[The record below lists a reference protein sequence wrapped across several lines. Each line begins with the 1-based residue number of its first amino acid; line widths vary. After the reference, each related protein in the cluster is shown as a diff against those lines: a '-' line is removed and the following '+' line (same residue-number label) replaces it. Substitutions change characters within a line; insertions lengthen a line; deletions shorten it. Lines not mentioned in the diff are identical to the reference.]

1 MERKIALLCI
11 TKLKTHFRRKNSRKY
26 INECKILIIF
36 CMNFITKMYRFILFF
51 LSKFPCMTI
60 LICDFK
66 VHKFPLTF
74 GLNLICNY
82 TLQKFRRNTLRAA
95 QGQVP
100 FMSPWIFS
108 RKYKQKLYF
117 TSYQSILTEFT
128 IQRWLQSK
136 IFRWPEVVWRL
147 NQQNNSENIDIRE

>member
-1 MERKIALLCI
+1 MFMERKIALLCI

-36 CMNFITKMYRFILFF
+36 CMNFITKMYRFILSF

-82 TLQKFRRNTLRAA
+82 TLQKFRRNT

-100 FMSPWIFS
+100 FISPWRFNREYKEKMYFIS
-108 RKYKQKLYF
+108 KYFNRIY
-117 TSYQSILTEFT
+117 Y
-128 IQRWLQSK
+128 SK
-136 IFRWPEVVWRL
+136 MA
-147 NQQNNSENIDIRE
+147 SK

>member
-36 CMNFITKMYRFILFF
+36 CMNFFTKMYRFILFF

-82 TLQKFRRNTLRAA
+82 TLQKFRRNTL
-95 QGQVP
+95 QLSTGSGP
-100 FMSPWIFS
+100 FYIPLKVQRRIWRETVLHQRIW
-108 RKYKQKLYF
+108 
-117 TSYQSILTEFT
+117 TEFT
-128 IQRWLQSK
+128 MQIWLQS
-136 IFRWPEVVWRL
+136 IIIIWPEVVWRL
-147 NQQNNSENIDIRE
+147 NQQNT